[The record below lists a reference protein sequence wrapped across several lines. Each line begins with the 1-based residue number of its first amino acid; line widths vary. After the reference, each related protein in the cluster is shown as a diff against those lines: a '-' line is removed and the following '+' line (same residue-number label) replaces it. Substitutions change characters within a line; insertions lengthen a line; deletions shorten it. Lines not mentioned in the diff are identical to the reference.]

1 MERRRSTSESS
12 GLDQTLCPDVY
23 DNYSILM
30 YETQDA
36 FKHSEKLLRKL
47 KSCEE
52 QLRVANDKC
61 KQLLEEKSDLEKSI
75 ISFAKNSNEREDQ
88 LTRNILKTEE
98 ELSKISK
105 RNEWLE
111 KQLNVREESRVN
123 LKETT
128 SSIEMVKNLKA
139 ELSATSTQSNNKAN
153 SLKKY
158 KRDDSSS
165 MSVDDYDLSQE
176 KQEEDFQTE
185 QKKKST
191 TLVSSDTS
199 IVSNEIKNI
208 ILKIKSVQREN
219 DTKLQ
224 TIVKNCCAILKENG
238 SLLKSLYDE
247 NNTATIKIE
256 KWINGYMILKRKKE
270 EESELSKREHA
281 RSTEIEIENR
291 NQIKYLCEMIQQLNA
306 EVGIE
311 RAQTQNYKTSL
322 TQIYKNLEEID
333 KRFENI
339 SHVAI
344 EKLSK
349 AETKV
354 QNMILKCSQI
364 KSSPP
369 FSKKNKRLSK
379 TLFKLKRRISDS
391 KERMSDSKEKISDS
405 KDKLSDSKE
414 KISDSKEKI

>member
-1 MERRRSTSESS
+1 MLGRERRRSTSESS

-88 LTRNILKTEE
+88 LTRKILKTEE

-111 KQLNVREESRVN
+111 KQFKVREESRVN

-128 SSIEMVKNLKA
+128 SSIEIVKNLKA
-139 ELSATSTQSNNKAN
+139 ELSATNTQSINKPN

-158 KRDDSSS
+158 KRDDSSNS

-185 QKKKST
+185 QKKK
-191 TLVSSDTS
+191 
-199 IVSNEIKNI
+199 KH
-208 ILKIKSVQREN
+208 
-219 DTKLQ
+219 
-224 TIVKNCCAILKENG
+224 NC
-238 SLLKSLYDE
+238 SFFRY
-247 NNTATIKIE
+247 
-256 KWINGYMILKRKKE
+256 
-270 EESELSKREHA
+270 
-281 RSTEIEIENR
+281 
-291 NQIKYLCEMIQQLNA
+291 
-306 EVGIE
+306 
-311 RAQTQNYKTSL
+311 
-322 TQIYKNLEEID
+322 
-333 KRFENI
+333 F
-339 SHVAI
+339 
-344 EKLSK
+344 
-349 AETKV
+349 
-354 QNMILKCSQI
+354 
-364 KSSPP
+364 
-369 FSKKNKRLSK
+369 
-379 TLFKLKRRISDS
+379 DS
-391 KERMSDSKEKISDS
+391 
-405 KDKLSDSKE
+405 
-414 KISDSKEKI
+414 